1 MTVPSQLRKES
12 GRGSLEIC
20 SAQDTVALAA
30 RDSRAVGAGQKE
42 PSFRPECPASRLTLN
57 GLQVPR
63 SWLGIEQ
70 KLPCINPRCKANL
83 TVIFDMN
90 SVHGF
95 VDYQRIRCPQC
106 NDVWEINVLG
116 KILNVS
122 VKD

>member
-1 MTVPSQLRKES
+1 MKE
-12 GRGSLEIC
+12 I
-20 SAQDTVALAA
+20 
-30 RDSRAVGAGQKE
+30 
-42 PSFRPECPASRLTLN
+42 
-57 GLQVPR
+57 
-63 SWLGIEQ
+63 I
-70 KLPCINPRCKANL
+70 CINPRCKANL

-106 NDVWEINVLG
+106 NDVWEINVRG